1 MSVHSLS
8 QGRYLIAYLKL
19 HSKHIQN
26 AKYALA
32 TVMETLHEPKIFAS
46 SRLIIMNLIQCSVDC
61 NIKSQVT
68 VKKWEGHWLS
78 EQANGW
84 RSESGPCQTI
94 QSRFIIDRMHKNHSL
109 TTVYLYHLKQT

>member
-46 SRLIIMNLIQCSVDC
+46 SRLIIMNLIQ
-61 NIKSQVT
+61 
-68 VKKWEGHWLS
+68 
-78 EQANGW
+78 ANGW

-109 TTVYLYHLKQT
+109 TTVYLYHHKQT